1 MKRRHLIIGAIFIFL
16 LLFAFFLSRN
26 LDNSDFYS
34 DDEIIQLLDQDYPWE
49 RRDEG
54 QLFLEYEV
62 KESDTLE
69 SIAEYFEIEK
79 QTILSV
85 NNLTEEQIVV
95 GKILLIPPVD
105 GIAIIT
111 KAEDTLSDISEEYS
125 VAEQIIADFNW
136 LDYPYSL
143 EEGMELFIPFMVE

>member
-85 NNLTEEQIVV
+85 NNITEEQIVV